1 MARIIV
7 VDDEKEIADL
17 VSLFLRKDGYEVET
31 FYDPLEALV
40 SIEVNP
46 PDGLI
51 LDVMMPK
58 LDGID
63 LLTRIRENHD
73 FPIILLTAKTH
84 QDDVL
89 EGLYAGADDYI
100 KKPFDVLEVRARLK
114 IHLKRNGKEGEV
126 GLRFRHL
133 TLNEDTHQCTLNGEV
148 VPLTP
153 IEFQIML
160 LLLKNKGNVLPS
172 EEIFREV
179 WQEKYFEMNANTVSV
194 HIRRIREKFGKV
206 SKEESIITTVWGVG
220 YRIG

>member
-73 FPIILLTAKTH
+73 FPIILLKI
-84 QDDVL
+84 
-89 EGLYAGADDYI
+89 G
-100 KKPFDVLEVRARLK
+100 RAS
-114 IHLKRNGKEGEV
+114 
-126 GLRFRHL
+126 
-133 TLNEDTHQCTLNGEV
+133 C
-148 VPLTP
+148 
-153 IEFQIML
+153 
-160 LLLKNKGNVLPS
+160 
-172 EEIFREV
+172 RERV
-179 WQEKYFEMNANTVSV
+179 
-194 HIRRIREKFGKV
+194 
-206 SKEESIITTVWGVG
+206 
-220 YRIG
+220 

>member
-63 LLTRIRENHD
+63 
-73 FPIILLTAKTH
+73 LLTAKTH

-153 IEFQIML
+153 IEFQIVL